1 MEMSAKRKVIRCV
14 PGLSKSEKKKFRDSE
29 RKRIANLKE
38 EINITKTIPSLVKD
52 VVSYIL
58 NKEIKSISK

>member
-1 MEMSAKRKVIRCV
+1 MEMSANKKVIRCV
-14 PGLSKSEKKKFRDSE
+14 PGLSKSEKKRFRDSE

-38 EINITKTIPSLVKD
+38 GINTTRTTSLVKD

-58 NKEIKSISK
+58 NKEIEYISK